1 MTITEWDMSSQR
13 NSFWNLHHQQPCS
26 SYDQASHRRWC
37 FFQRSGVVLCLFSC
51 SDIWFAPSE
60 QDRPSGIMIREHS
73 VKQPSSNGS
82 AWYKPTS
89 YSVLYPTLISSSW
102 SPTMKLPL
110 FMFVSFSMLKCL
122 RDQIY
127 GRGENE
133 TLSNRDGR
141 YPSTV
146 LQTDSASR
154 IPAITRY
161 PTA

>member
-1 MTITEWDMSSQR
+1 MTKRVTVDGVSS
-13 NSFWNLHHQQPCS
+13 NVVVSFCAFSLAQVSDLHRLNKIIPQESWLGEGALCKAAQQ
-26 SYDQASHRRWC
+26 QW
-37 FFQRSGVVLCLFSC
+37 LCLIQTNLILS
-51 SDIWFAPSE
+51 PL
-60 QDRPSGIMIREHS
+60 
-73 VKQPSSNGS
+73 SN
-82 AWYKPTS
+82 ADF
-89 YSVLYPTLISSSW
+89 IIIW